1 MHPHAIYYAIPL
13 LLGSAVGIT
22 LVFLAWQRIWEPGAP
37 AFMLAMA
44 GVALWSFAYALEVM
58 NPTLLGKLPWH
69 RLTYVASSIVP
80 AFWIMFLLQQK
91 DRPRWRM
98 RLWIGLL
105 LIEPVIYTLLT
116 WTNDNILPGMSAPHH
131 LLWRHLAVS
140 PGPDLYQLVIDR
152 SIGFYIHT
160 AYTYSLVLLSML
172 MVMRLFRRES
182 STLPYWQVALFVCGI
197 FAPIGVNAIYLAGFN
212 PLPIN
217 LTPFALVT
225 MGLAVGWFAFRFEL
239 WDMIPAAHNAI
250 FAHMHDG
257 VIVVNQ
263 KQRVIALNPAA
274 LQLLGV
280 THERVLNQPVE
291 RVLSQWPA
299 LADLPQALQSHDARA
314 VTSFELWL
322 LEPAPR
328 YIELTVSALR
338 DRRQRVN
345 GRLLTLRDMTKRRE
359 MEEALE
365 DERALLARRV
375 AERTADLSEANTQL
389 ARAARLKDEFMAN
402 MSHELRT
409 PLNAILGLSEALQEQ
424 VYGTLN
430 VRQKRALTHIEESG
444 RHLLALINDVLDV
457 SKIEAG
463 KLKLE
468 AAPVAVD
475 SLCQAALNFVKQA
488 ALSKQQALVVEF
500 DDAVKVVY
508 GDERRLKQILVNLLN
523 NAVKFTPNGGR
534 IGLRVQGNAKDEL
547 VQFTVWDTGVG
558 IAAKDM
564 SQLFEPF
571 VQLDSRLARQY
582 EGTGLGLALVYRM
595 TKLHGGSVSV
605 TSEVGSGIQ
614 FTVALPWSTPEQFQP
629 STPNLRLTAPIRALP
644 TSLNVAPGSSA
655 DQPLPTRALSPARRK
670 VLIVEDNE
678 TNIYTFTD
686 YLQARGYEVDVAYN
700 GPDALLRLRAI
711 KPDVILLDIQ
721 MPGMDG
727 LEVMQQVRK
736 EQTLHHIPIVA
747 LTALAM
753 LGDRD
758 RCLAAGADEYLSK
771 PVSLQQLVQLIETLQ
786 TTSTGTV

>member
-1 MHPHAIYYAIPL
+1 MHPQAIYYAIPL
-13 LLGSAVGIT
+13 LLGSTIAIA

-44 GVALWSFAYALEVM
+44 SVALWSFAYALEVM

-69 RLTYVASSIVP
+69 RLTYVSSSLVP

-91 DRPRWRM
+91 ERPRWRM
-98 RLWIGLL
+98 RLWITLL
-105 LIEPVIYTLLT
+105 MVEPVVYTVLT
-116 WTNDNILPGMSAPHH
+116 WTNDSSLPGMTAPHH
-131 LLWRHLAVS
+131 WLWRQLAVS
-140 PGPDLYQLVIDR
+140 PGPELYQLVIDR
-152 SIGFYIHT
+152 SIGFYLHT
-160 AYTYSLVLLSML
+160 IYTYTLIVVSMV
-172 MVMRLFRRES
+172 MVMRSFRRES
-182 STLPYWQVALFVCGI
+182 STLPYWQVVLFVCGI
-197 FAPIGVNAIYLAGFN
+197 FAPLGFNAMYLAGIN

-217 LTPFALVT
+217 LTTFALVT

-263 KQRVIALNPAA
+263 KQRVIAMNPAV
-274 LQLLGV
+274 LHLLGMAN
-280 THERVLNQPVE
+280 ERVLNQPVE
-291 RVLSQWPA
+291 TVLPQWPA
-299 LADLPQALQSHDARA
+299 LTNLQQALQNHDSMS
-314 VTSFELWL
+314 VTTFELLL

-328 YIELTVSALR
+328 YVELTVSTLR
-338 DRRQRVN
+338 DRRQRVT

-359 MEEALE
+359 MEQALE

-409 PLNAILGLSEALQEQ
+409 PLNAILGLSEAMQEQ
-424 VYGTLN
+424 VYGPLN

-444 RHLLALINDVLDV
+444 RHLLSLINDVLDM

-475 SLCQAALNFVKQA
+475 SLCQTALNFIKQA
-488 ALSKQQALVVEF
+488 ALGKQQELVVEL
-500 DDAVKVVY
+500 DETVKVVY
-508 GDERRLKQILVNLLN
+508 GDERRLKQILINLLS
-523 NAVKFTPNGGR
+523 NAVKFTPTGGK

-558 IAAKDM
+558 IAADEM

-571 VQLDSRLARQY
+571 VQLDTRLSRQY

-605 TSEVGSGIQ
+605 TSEVGSGSQ
-614 FTVALPWSTPEQFQP
+614 FTVALPWSTPEQVQL
-629 STPNLRLTAPIRALP
+629 STTKLRLTEPIR
-644 TSLNVAPGSSA
+644 SLSRDVSLAAFPLA
-655 DQPLPTRALSPARRK
+655 EQPLLTLAPQSTRRK
-670 VLIVEDNE
+670 VFIVEDNE

-686 YLQARGYEVDVAYN
+686 YLQARGYEVDVAHN
-700 GPDALLRLRAI
+700 GPEALLRLRSF

-736 EQTLHHIPIVA
+736 EETLHDIPIVA
-747 LTALAM
+747 LTALSM
-753 LGDRD
+753 PGDRD

-771 PVSLQQLVQLIETLQ
+771 PVSLQRLLHLIEAQ
-786 TTSTGTV
+786 CRMHE